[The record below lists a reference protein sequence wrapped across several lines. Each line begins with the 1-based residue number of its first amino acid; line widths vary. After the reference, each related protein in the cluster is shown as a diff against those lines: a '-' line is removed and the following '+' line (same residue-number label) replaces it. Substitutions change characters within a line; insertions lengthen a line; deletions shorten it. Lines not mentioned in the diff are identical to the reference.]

1 MGTEAGDVAV
11 VRAIVEMGH
20 TLGLTVVAEG
30 VEDGEVRAALAEM
43 GCDVAQGYLVS
54 RPLSAGHLDQ
64 WLDGLAR
71 QGGATPDGAG
81 GPVRW
86 TPPAGSASEASGA
99 A

>member
-1 MGTEAGDVAV
+1 V

-30 VEDGEVRAALAEM
+30 VEDTEVRAALAEM

-64 WLDGLAR
+64 WLEALVR
-71 QGGATPDGAG
+71 EGGATPGAGG

-86 TPPAGSASEASGA
+86 VPPAGTTPETSRAV
-99 A
+99 

>member
-1 MGTEAGDVAV
+1 V

-54 RPLSAGHLDQ
+54 RPLSASHLDQ
-64 WLDGLAR
+64 WLEDLLR
-71 QGGATPDGAG
+71 QGGATPGALG

-86 TPPAGSASEASGA
+86 APPAGTAPETSGA
-99 A
+99 V